1 MSCLSLPSHC
11 LLPAVMTQSMSFS
24 PYKKPFEERLNK
36 WNAQLTL
43 VSEVVDAWLALQR
56 GWMWVPCHQHCCQPV
71 GMSAVQH
78 CLCTA

>member
-1 MSCLSLPSHC
+1 
-11 LLPAVMTQSMSFS
+11 MTQSMSFS

-56 GWMWVPCHQHCCQPV
+56 GWM
-71 GMSAVQH
+71 
-78 CLCTA
+78 